1 MNRYF
6 SQQGALLGLLLGG
19 SVLMSACE
27 PQDRRPGLWL
37 SGQAAGAPA
46 DWTFVNEPREVF
58 LETHPWYG
66 IPHSVTVV
74 VAEANGK
81 VFVPSIYDEDLPFP
95 GTKRWNTNIA
105 ADPNVRLKVGDAIYE
120 MTARP
125 AANDEEWQEGFAAL
139 AAKYDFWQELL
150 DDESKRPP
158 FAIIRL
164 EAR

>member
-1 MNRYF
+1 MFRCVAF
-6 SQQGALLGLLLGG
+6 GALLLLL
-19 SVLMSACE
+19 VACE

-37 SGQAAGAPA
+37 SGETTVAPV
-46 DWTFVNEPREVF
+46 DWSFVNETQEVF

-81 VFVPSIYDEDLPFP
+81 VFVPSIYDEDVPFP
-95 GTKRWNTNIA
+95 GTKHWNTNIA

-125 AANDEEWQEGFAAL
+125 AASEEEWQEGFAAL
-139 AAKYDFWQELL
+139 AAKYGFWQQLRE
-150 DDESKRPP
+150 DESKRPP

>member
-1 MNRYF
+1 MIRNVTLVA
-6 SQQGALLGLLLGG
+6 ALL
-19 SVLMSACE
+19 SFAALMSACE

-37 SGQAAGAPA
+37 SGETAVTPA
-46 DWTFVNEPREVF
+46 DWSFVNDTQEVF

-66 IPHSVTVV
+66 IAHSITVV
-74 VAEANGK
+74 VAEADGK

-95 GTKRWNTNIA
+95 GTKRWNTIIA

-120 MTARP
+120 MTARL
-125 AANDEEWQEGFAAL
+125 AADDEEHRQGFAAL

-150 DDESKRPP
+150 EDESKRPP
-158 FAIIRL
+158 FVIIRL